1 MIDLRFGDA
10 LELMK
15 QIPDN
20 SIDCVVTDCPYRIVA
35 GGVSLKREDSPS
47 GCLNRKYVS
56 DGTRCSN
63 KWIKKDINDVPSAC
77 RQGKMFLHNDME
89 FEDWL
94 PDLFRVLKNGTH
106 CYIMI
111 NDRNLKELQQKSR
124 RCWF

>member
-63 KWIKKDINDVPSAC
+63 KWIKKDKASGLITPLVSELKD
-77 RQGKMFLHNDME
+77 
-89 FEDWL
+89 
-94 PDLFRVLKNGTH
+94 DLQV
-106 CYIMI
+106 
-111 NDRNLKELQQKSR
+111 
-124 RCWF
+124 